1 MGRSIFYPFHTTNVD
16 MASALVY
23 KLGKVF
29 EHNSFYKIFKSRFY
43 RFNEVPPSSAGGYE
57 WHIFINTGTSLYLG
71 ITTGR
76 FAPG

>member
-29 EHNSFYKIFKSRFY
+29 DHNSSYKIFKSRFY
-43 RFNEVPPSSAGGYE
+43 RFSEVPRSRAAG
-57 WHIFINTGTSLYLG
+57 HPIL
-71 ITTGR
+71 
-76 FAPG
+76 